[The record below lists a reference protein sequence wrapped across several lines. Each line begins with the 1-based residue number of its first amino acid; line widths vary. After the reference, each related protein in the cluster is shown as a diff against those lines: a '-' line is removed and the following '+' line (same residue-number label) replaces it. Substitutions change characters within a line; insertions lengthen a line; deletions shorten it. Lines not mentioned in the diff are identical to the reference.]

1 MSIQQKTGLL
11 TCFFLLFI
19 GHLLLGQKP
28 QAASKQSN
36 YLSWRFDP
44 LLSSAYTKIF
54 DLETSEAIQLLG
66 SVQDPKNRFYKIYLQ
81 SLAETVDLLITE
93 DESRFPVIEKAFKE
107 RLVDLE
113 DAPPTAESLF
123 LQAELNLQRGFCYL
137 NLGENLSAI
146 WAIRQAYNLAQECQQ
161 KFPGYVPILKT
172 NGLLQVMLGAV
183 PDKYRWFF
191 TLLGM
196 EGSVENGQKQLNSL
210 RQANISLS
218 KEAGILFYTI
228 KGLISQEFTES
239 NTGIASLLREDPS
252 NRLLHFLGVTLLMK
266 ESRSEEAYQLI
277 KNLDQKPGGL
287 PLVYMEYL
295 RGEIQL
301 QKGSYSQAIQS
312 FQRFLSNYK
321 GSSFK
326 KDASLK
332 ISLSYH
338 LMNKNTVA
346 LQWWNKAK
354 ETGKAIAE
362 PDVNAA
368 DMLNEQPFPDELLLK
383 IRFLTDGGY
392 LFEARQLLEST
403 NLSHFKT
410 KKNQT
415 EYIYRKARLE
425 HKSKN
430 TELASRLYDEVITR
444 NKNEVWYFGASS
456 ALQMGYLAR
465 ERKDYST
472 AKKYFNLTLS
482 FRDHPYKN
490 SIDGKAR
497 AALEELK
504 TFTP

>member
-1 MSIQQKTGLL
+1 MSIQQKTGPA
-11 TCFFLLFI
+11 TCFFLL
-19 GHLLLGQKP
+19 LLGPFLFGQTTSP
-28 QAASKQSN
+28 SLKQTK
-36 YLSWRFDP
+36 YLSWKFDRP
-44 LLSSAYTKIF
+44 LELAYTKIV
-54 DLETSEAIQLLG
+54 DLETSEALKQLE
-66 SVQDPKNRFYKIYLQ
+66 SDKDPKNHFYKIYLQ

-93 DESRFPVIEKAFKE
+93 DESRFPAIEKAFKE
-107 RLVDLE
+107 RLNELE
-113 DAPPTAESLF
+113 DSPASAESLF

-146 WAIRQAYNLAQECQQ
+146 WAIRQAFNLTRECQQ

-172 NGLLQVMLGAV
+172 SGLLQVMLGAV

-196 EGSVENGQKQLNSL
+196 EGSVENGQKQLNAL

-228 KGLISQEFTES
+228 KGLISQQFTES
-239 NTGIASLLREDPS
+239 NAGIASLLQEDPS

-266 ESRSEEAYQLI
+266 ESRSEEAYRLI
-277 KNLDQKPGGL
+277 KNLDAKPGGL
-287 PLVYMEYL
+287 PLVYIEYL

-301 QKGSYSQAIQS
+301 HKGFYTQSIQS
-312 FQRFLSNYK
+312 FQRFLTNYK

-326 KDASLK
+326 KDATLK
-332 ISLSYH
+332 IALGYY
-338 LMNKNTVA
+338 LMNKNTIA
-346 LQWWNKAK
+346 IQWWSKAK

-392 LFEARQLLEST
+392 LQEARQLLEST
-403 NLSHFKT
+403 DLFHFKSR
-410 KKNQT
+410 KNQT
-415 EYIYRKARLE
+415 EYLYRKARLE

-430 TELASRLYDEVITR
+430 TEVAKQLYEQVITQ
-444 NKNEVWYFGASS
+444 NKNQSWYFGASS
-456 ALQMGYLAR
+456 ALQLGYLAR
-465 ERKDYST
+465 ERQDYTS
-472 AKKYFNLTLS
+472 AKKYFDLALG
-482 FRDHPYKN
+482 FKDHPYKN

-497 AALEELK
+497 AALEELNTLK
-504 TFTP
+504 P